1 MQNAQYWMTENVSKT
16 FYLIAGDRFRNQ
28 NPEFTYRAIIDL
40 TMSQT
45 YLLWASSTDS
55 TALWKRPCLGS
66 YIITSSAQTQSAH
79 LIFKG
84 TNLEEH
90 DNGGFSHPK

>member
-45 YLLWASSTDS
+45 YLL
-55 TALWKRPCLGS
+55 
-66 YIITSSAQTQSAH
+66 
-79 LIFKG
+79 
-84 TNLEEH
+84 
-90 DNGGFSHPK
+90 